1 LETTSAAATW
11 ASFAVVSALQLTS
24 RRFREE
30 FIPAFQFLLTAA
42 LALGFISFIFIFLL
56 IIEQEQF
63 NSKKVGRSYRR
74 SLS

>member
-1 LETTSAAATW
+1 METTSAAATW

-42 LALGFISFIFIFLL
+42 LALGFISFIFLL